1 VIVTGVGVTTHVVE
15 TTVPCG
21 LVTVSVYVLVE
32 VKAGVGYE
40 PPLTADAVI
49 SELPTPVEPM
59 TAVPPENLGISI
71 TGEL

>member
-1 VIVTGVGVTTHVVE
+1 
-15 TTVPCG
+15 
-21 LVTVSVYVLVE
+21 LAE
-32 VKAGVGYE
+32 VKAGVEYE

-59 TAVPPENLGISI
+59 TAVPPEKEGTSI

>member
-1 VIVTGVGVTTHVVE
+1 VTGVGVTRHVVE

-21 LVTVSVYVLVE
+21 LVTVSVYVLAE
-32 VKAGVGYE
+32 VKAGVGYA
-40 PPLTADAVI
+40 PPLSADAVI

-59 TAVPPENLGISI
+59 TAVPPENEGTSI